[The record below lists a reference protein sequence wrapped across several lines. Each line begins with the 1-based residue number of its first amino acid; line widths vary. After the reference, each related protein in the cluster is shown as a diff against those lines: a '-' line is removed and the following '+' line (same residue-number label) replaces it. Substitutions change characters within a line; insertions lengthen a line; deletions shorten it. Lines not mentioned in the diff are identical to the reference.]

1 MIYYWSTFL
10 AFTGLVIA
18 VFGIFGKV
26 LVGLD
31 QVMLMQTFF
40 VMLAFQDK
48 ELPLSL

>member
-1 MIYYWSTFL
+1 MVYYWSTFL
-10 AFTGLVIA
+10 ALSGLVIA

-31 QVMLMQTFF
+31 QVMLMQTIF
-40 VMLAFQDK
+40 VMLAFADK